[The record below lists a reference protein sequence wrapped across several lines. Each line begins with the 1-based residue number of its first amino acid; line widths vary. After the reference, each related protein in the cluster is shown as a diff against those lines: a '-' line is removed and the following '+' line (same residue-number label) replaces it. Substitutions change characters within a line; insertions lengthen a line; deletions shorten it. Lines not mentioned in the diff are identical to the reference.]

1 MEINI
6 QDDAKRVEVWLTK
19 AESNDSVLR
28 ERLKPLYKS
37 YKQKKYLVAVFHSG
51 TDDLFD
57 NTRYLLQNN
66 LRELVKSG
74 PFQESEKRC

>member
-6 QDDAKRVEVWLTK
+6 HDDAKRVEVWLTN
-19 AESNDSVLR
+19 AESRDPVLR
-28 ERLKPLYKS
+28 EQLKPIYKH

-51 TDDLFD
+51 TQDLFD

-66 LRELVKSG
+66 LKELAKSS
-74 PFQESEKRC
+74 PFQKS